1 MKGVKGELPDEMG
14 KAGARQL
21 KNGSPREKKRDKL
34 FSHVMI
40 VNAPTLGRKK
50 KREEKENGR
59 ERDDQARAGE
69 ICCITAHEIK
79 EKKKSL
85 IDRFYH
91 FAQY

>member
-21 KNGSPREKKRDKL
+21 KNGSPREKKRQAF
-34 FSHVMI
+34 FSCNDSQCTYI
-40 VNAPTLGRKK
+40 GQEK

-69 ICCITAHEIK
+69 ICCITAHEKK
-79 EKKKSL
+79 EKKK
-85 IDRFYH
+85 RV
-91 FAQY
+91 